1 MKTAIITSILA
12 ILSFLSTWA
21 QDTLWVRYDNRF
33 TENKAFQLNAKVDS
47 VEFCISSSKYPQ
59 APILKIYNSSI
70 SKGYYEYRISTLLGN
85 IQET

>member
-12 ILSFLSTWA
+12 ILSLLSTWA

-47 VEFCISSSKYPQ
+47 VEFCIS
-59 APILKIYNSSI
+59 KIGRASCR
-70 SKGYYEYRISTLLGN
+70 ERV
-85 IQET
+85 